1 MGTRVEQSG
10 EFLPCAGRA
19 RRCHLEDMA
28 DSLHRLPSAAEELQV
43 IISRSNRALLLQGEF
58 RITLYNSFNT
68 AGYNLD
74 HMSNYQWIEN
84 YVPGGH
90 ASNMGALLDSAYLTE
105 YGALFRTLLLRAKS
119 DA

>member
-58 RITLYNSFNT
+58 RITLLVSGSY
-68 AGYNLD
+68 LE
-74 HMSNYQWIEN
+74 WPL
-84 YVPGGH
+84 VPGFDR
-90 ASNMGALLDSAYLTE
+90 NKSAHKTYLRHPA
-105 YGALFRTLLLRAKS
+105 GFCPSGFRRTDLRKA
-119 DA
+119 DRGWRPTPGWGRP

>member
-58 RITLYNSFNT
+58 RITLYLPLQRNRQPRTGSAAGRSFREVAADGLRIRRPGSPPAHLSRN
-68 AGYNLD
+68 ARL
-74 HMSNYQWIEN
+74 QLA
-84 YVPGGH
+84 VPTG
-90 ASNMGALLDSAYLTE
+90 
-105 YGALFRTLLLRAKS
+105 
-119 DA
+119 